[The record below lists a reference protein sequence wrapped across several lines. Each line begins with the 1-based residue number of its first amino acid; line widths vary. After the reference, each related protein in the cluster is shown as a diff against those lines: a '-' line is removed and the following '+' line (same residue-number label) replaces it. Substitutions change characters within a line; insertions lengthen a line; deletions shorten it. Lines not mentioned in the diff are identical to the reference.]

1 MNNNK
6 KTICLIHSDQDI
18 NNLFKTFLEYSGY
31 QVYGFTTPTDGLLSF
46 DEKRQDLVM
55 IGLVFSEMD
64 GLGVYK
70 RLREM
75 DDNVNI
81 LIVTANVGS
90 AELIQDI
97 YPETRNNIVYEP
109 ITLGELKDKVDSI
122 LL

>member
-97 YPETRNNIVYEP
+97 YPETRNTIVYEP